1 VGAAHEH
8 LRIFLDADA
17 ALTRAGDTAR
27 LEAAVRECVVPS
39 LADHLVLQIAER
51 PPVADP
57 RGRLRRV
64 TETRVPEREPRWL
77 VFPLLARGAVL
88 GALGLARD
96 EGRPPFGDDDAA
108 LTQALVS
115 RVALALDGA
124 SLAREALAAHRAA
137 ARAAAH
143 TDRLGRLTDELSTA
157 LTPAAVAEA
166 VVGVGRAA
174 LGASAAFAWFL
185 REQPAGTVLEMIAS
199 DGYDGDQ
206 LEPHRIIPA
215 EVDLPLWRSVRSG
228 LPMWIESP
236 AALVEQY
243 PAARAAQRSGYGRW
257 AVAPFV
263 VDGRGIGGVSLSF
276 TDARPFRDDERALL
290 AATAGQA
297 SLAFERCRLFEAER
311 EPRTRTERAA
321 DRARRLQAAAA
332 ALSRAATSGG
342 VAHELLRLCVEA
354 VSAQWG
360 VVGVLSG
367 DGASIRLVESV
378 GLPAVTFDRWRHV
391 RMDSRGPMADAA
403 RLRQP
408 VWLESAHAF
417 AAAYPDL
424 HASSVLHPA
433 AMAGMPLVASGRLIG
448 AYTLGFE
455 QPRQFAPEERELLT
469 ALGQL
474 CAQALDRAHVYEAER
489 RARAAL
495 ETTNAKLEA
504 IIQASPAAITLLD
517 PEGHID
523 LWNPAAERTFGW
535 SEAEVRGRLFP
546 GIPEEERTQAAA
558 DLVRIG
564 RGEGALVAGR
574 EVRRYGRD
582 GRPIDLS
589 LWMAPVHLPDG
600 SWRCLAVM
608 VDITERRRVERA
620 VREREADLEAAC
632 EHARQ
637 ADRRKDEFLAILG
650 HELRSPLRPMAT
662 ALQLLKLRG
671 EPQAQRERAVIER
684 QIRHLQRL
692 TDDLLDVSR
701 ITRGKVRLARERVD
715 LAEVVAGGIE
725 MATPL
730 FEDRRQRL
738 QVVVARGTLF
748 VDGDPVRLAQVVANL
763 LNNAAAFT
771 PEEGEITV
779 SAAAAG
785 EEVVLSVRDTGV
797 GIPGDLLPHVFE
809 LYRQAPDARPQS
821 GGLGLGL
828 AIVKQLIDLHGGTVE
843 ARSDGPGRG
852 SELLIRLPA
861 AAPPAA
867 ELPLLPRRHTD
878 TSPRKILVVDDN
890 REAAESLAD
899 LLASFGHQVQ
909 VACDASRALELAD
922 AFHPEVA
929 VLDIG
934 PASGGLARTVSM
946 DGYDLARH
954 LRRHATAGAIRL
966 IALTGH
972 GEEPDGDRAAAAG
985 FDRQLAK
992 PVDVALLLRLI
1003 EVSLPA
1009 PN

>member
-17 ALTRAGDTAR
+17 ALTRAGDTAG
-27 LEAAVRECVVPS
+27 LEAAVRDCVVPS
-39 LADHLVLQIAER
+39 LADHLLLQIAER
-51 PPVADP
+51 PPIVDP

-64 TETRVPEREPRWL
+64 TETRVAEREPRCL
-77 VFPLLARGAVL
+77 TFPLLARGAVL

-96 EGRPPFGDDDAA
+96 EGRPTFGDDDAA
-108 LTQALVS
+108 LAQALVS

-174 LGASAAFAWFL
+174 LGASAAFAWWL

-199 DGYDGDQ
+199 DGYDGD
-206 LEPHRIIPA
+206 LEPYRIIPA
-215 EVDLPLWRSVRSG
+215 EVDLPIWRSVRSG
-228 LPMWIESP
+228 LPMWIESRP
-236 AALVEQY
+236 ALTEQY
-243 PAARAAQRSGYGRW
+243 PAARPVASPGYGSW

-263 VDGRGIGGVSLSF
+263 VDGHGIGGVSLSF
-276 TDARPFRDDERALL
+276 ADSRPFRDDERALL

-311 EPRTRTERAA
+311 EARTRTERAA

-342 VAHELLRLCVEA
+342 VAHELLRLCVES

-360 VVGVLSG
+360 VVGVVSA

-378 GLPAVTFDRWRHV
+378 GVPAVTFDRWRQV

-408 VWLESAHAF
+408 VWLESPHCF

-424 HASSVLHPA
+424 HAGSVLHPA
-433 AMAGMPLVASGRLIG
+433 ALAGMPLMASGRLIG
-448 AYTLGFE
+448 AYTLGFD
-455 QPRQFAPEERELLT
+455 QPRQFAAEDRELLT

-504 IIQASPAAITLLD
+504 IIQASPAAVTLLD

-558 DLVRIG
+558 DLARIG
-564 RGEGALVAGR
+564 RGEGALVTGR

-608 VDITERRRVERA
+608 VDITERKRVERA

-632 EHARQ
+632 ERARE

-650 HELRSPLRPMAT
+650 HELRTPLRPMAT

-701 ITRGKVRLARERVD
+701 ITRGKVRLARQRVD
-715 LAEVVAGGIE
+715 MAEVVAEGIE

-730 FEDRRQRL
+730 FEDHRQRL

-748 VDGDPVRLAQVVANL
+748 VDGDPVRLAQVAANL
-763 LNNAAAFT
+763 LNNAATFT
-771 PEEGEITV
+771 PDEGEITI

-785 EEVVLSVRDTGV
+785 DEVVLSVRDTGV
-797 GIPGDLLPHVFE
+797 GIPADLLPHVFE
-809 LYRQAPDARPQS
+809 LYRQAPDARAQS

-843 ARSDGPGRG
+843 ARSEGPGRG

-861 AAPPAA
+861 AAAPAA
-867 ELPLLPRRHTD
+867 ELLLLPRRHTD

-909 VACDASRALELAD
+909 VACDPSRALELAG

-934 PASGGLARTVSM
+934 LPSGGSSRAASM

-972 GEEPDGDRAAAAG
+972 GQEPDGDRAAAAG